1 MTSTV
6 GGGSHNALIASY
18 PRIGQWL
25 VVFAQD
31 VALDVAARLLHFRML
46 ADIGIAERVGY
57 GFYFDETSLWRWIS
71 ECGFK
76 SCPRALIFICFYT
89 VYYFVLFVEIELGG
103 VCLSPCN
110 RILHYDTIEDDC
122 KRVYAVET
130 DRACKPYD
138 VPDT

>member
-1 MTSTV
+1 MEIKDGVGGLDTMTDCLIAYMPNVQFGDGTGCPHYEMSGAV

-46 ADIGIAERVGY
+46 ADVGIAKRVGY

-76 SCPRALIFICFYT
+76 SCPRTLIFIRLYT
-89 VYYFVLFVEIELGG
+89 VYYLVQFV
-103 VCLSPCN
+103 
-110 RILHYDTIEDDC
+110 
-122 KRVYAVET
+122 
-130 DRACKPYD
+130 
-138 VPDT
+138 